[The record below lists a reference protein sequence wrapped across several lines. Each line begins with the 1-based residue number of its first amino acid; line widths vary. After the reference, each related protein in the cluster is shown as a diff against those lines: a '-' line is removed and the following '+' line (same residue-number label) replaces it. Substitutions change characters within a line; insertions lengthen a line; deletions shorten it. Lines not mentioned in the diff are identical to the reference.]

1 MIMKKI
7 ILIAAVIFVAL
18 WACNDEEKVSYYQV
32 PNVSAAEDFV
42 DARDQK
48 VYKCITIGDQIWL
61 AENLAY
67 RVTVGDNNL
76 ACRTFEEDYLFMPV
90 DSVEVP
96 LDDCLALLNEDIAN
110 GVIVDF
116 PYEIEFAPGFTYPST
131 VLTDIMG
138 WFTYG
143 FPLNVM
149 ISSCESYEKS
159 YGWPTYFREALMRY
173 QEKLALPLIAEIMIA
188 QGQVA
193 DRENGHYSD
202 SLGYL
207 YSLEGA
213 LAALPAEGGWRLPTD
228 EDWKKLERYL
238 GMAESEV
245 ERENDWRG
253 TTEGALL
260 KAGDHGIGFNALF
273 GGGKMYTDGYSNWY
287 DNESFSRK
295 GQNAYFWTSTTRPET
310 DSTDVGVIRSMA
322 VFTDQI
328 LRTTTRLV
336 NDDGHPTMFSVRLVK
351 DKE

>member
-1 MIMKKI
+1 MKKI
-7 ILIAAVIFVAL
+7 VSLLFACVAL
-18 WACNDEEKVSYYQV
+18 FACKDEESGPGYVV
-32 PNVSAAEDFV
+32 PVVREAADFT
-42 DARDQK
+42 DIDGK
-48 VYKCITIGDQIWL
+48 VYKCIEIGDQIWM
-61 AENLAY
+61 AENLARRLPLGCRDGVFTY
-67 RVTVGDNNL
+67 NEEVLDSVNYSQTPAISSDAFKAAFWAEMEAAHTDGRISDEDWAIIDALSRTMSVSSILMNL
-76 ACRTFEEDYLFMPV
+76 RFDLTAAGFAVVNRECYPAASRRLIDEEAIIEGQEHFEEA
-90 DSVEVP
+90 E
-96 LDDCLALLNEDIAN
+96 LA
-110 GVIVDF
+110 
-116 PYEIEFAPGFTYPST
+116 
-131 VLTDIMG
+131 
-138 WFTYG
+138 
-143 FPLNVM
+143 
-149 ISSCESYEKS
+149 
-159 YGWPTYFREALMRY
+159 
-173 QEKLALPLIAEIMIA
+173 
-188 QGQVA
+188 
-193 DRENGHYSD
+193 NGHYSETYG
-202 SLGYL
+202 LL
-207 YSLEGA
+207 YTYE
-213 LAALPAEGGWRLPTD
+213 AALRAIPEGWRLPTD

-260 KAGDHGIGFNALF
+260 KEGEHGIGFNALF